1 MRLVRMTVT
10 KQIYNKNCDWQPEL
24 VNAVDM
30 LCMCAQQK
38 FKVKKNLEFKHNLN
52 LQERESEI
60 WPNQVN
66 DMQETNIR
74 MQILTSNRSIIRSV
88 KFLWC
93 QTIAKTKFKAH

>member
-1 MRLVRMTVT
+1 MRLVQMTIT

-24 VNAVDM
+24 VNAVEM

-38 FKVKKNLEFKHNLN
+38 FKVKKNLEFKPTG
-52 LQERESEI
+52 ESEI

-74 MQILTSNRSIIRSV
+74 MQILPSNRSIIRSV